1 MNAPS
6 RSPLSSGEAFLPGCE
21 GEELK
26 LRERLLKGRN
36 MATARLHVLQ
46 SANARALL
54 WMMIET
60 ASAWVFVSAS
70 TDDLRA
76 AANHCVRLFMCAD
89 FFERMPSRP
98 REEVTTT

>member
-6 RSPLSSGEAFLPGCE
+6 SRPSSSIEAFLPGCE

-26 LRERLLKGRN
+26 LRERLVKGRDV
-36 MATARLHVLQ
+36 ATARLPALQ
-46 SANARALL
+46 SANARALC
-54 WMMIET
+54 WMIVET

-89 FFERMPSRP
+89 FFERMEGGR
-98 REEVTTT
+98 